1 MRLLYSA
8 SCALLGLAIGANG
21 VAAQMIQTT
30 TPFQTF
36 SDSYS
41 EAGSIDWSL
50 SGPNWFANFGG
61 NGPLA
66 PPFGGVPAGV
76 SGGIGFGGGGV
87 SGNLGFRFGQ
97 SSSRTMTSTTP
108 SLTVTDGVPGSIQS
122 TVTRPFVTGFTPIVG
137 GYPEMPNHAQRI
149 AQQDQQQLSQ
159 VRQSEQNLKNKSLQK
174 YLSRAERAEKEGN
187 KRMARANY
195 RRAIGI
201 AVEPLR
207 SELTLR
213 MSQMLQE

>member
-1 MRLLYSA
+1 
-8 SCALLGLAIGANG
+8 
-21 VAAQMIQTT
+21 
-30 TPFQTF
+30 
-36 SDSYS
+36 
-41 EAGSIDWSL
+41 
-50 SGPNWFANFGG
+50 
-61 NGPLA
+61 
-66 PPFGGVPAGV
+66 
-76 SGGIGFGGGGV
+76 
-87 SGNLGFRFGQ
+87 
-97 SSSRTMTSTTP
+97 MTSTTA
-108 SLTVTDGVPGSIQS
+108 SLTVTDGVPGSFQS
-122 TVTRPFVTGFTPIVG
+122 TVTRPFVTVFTPIVG

-174 YLSRAERAEKEGN
+174 YLRRAERAEKEGN